1 MDPVWSN
8 LVQAWIWQ
16 DGGAWFGVPVSNFL
30 GWYLTVYV
38 IYQSSALWVRTRS
51 VVSNRQPANFWR
63 VGVLFYGVSAIGNLF
78 VMAPPRVS
86 VIRDAS
92 GAMWRASSRLRLVE
106 TGATPRQ
113 PCP

>member
-1 MDPVWSN
+1 M
-8 LVQAWIWQ
+8 
-16 DGGAWFGVPVSNFL
+16 SNFL

-38 IYQSSALWVRTRS
+38 IYQSFALWVRTRS

-63 VGVLFYGVSAIGNLF
+63 VAVLFYGVSDIGNLF
-78 VMAPPRVS
+78 VIAPPGVY

-92 GAMWRASSRLRLVE
+92 GAMWRASSILHVSALVSIFVMGAFAVFWWLRLVE